1 MTAPKSITLAARWS
15 LAVRE
20 LDLHAGDTC
29 LLLPD
34 LAAWAIAQGLA
45 VRCIG
50 VKCGEWAVG
59 RHAVRVVRV

>member
-1 MTAPKSITLAARWS
+1 MIAHESITLSARWS
-15 LAVRE
+15 LAKRE

-34 LAAWAIAQGLA
+34 LAEWAIAHGRA

-50 VKCGEWAVG
+50 IKCGEWAKG
-59 RHAVRVVRV
+59 LHAVKVVRV